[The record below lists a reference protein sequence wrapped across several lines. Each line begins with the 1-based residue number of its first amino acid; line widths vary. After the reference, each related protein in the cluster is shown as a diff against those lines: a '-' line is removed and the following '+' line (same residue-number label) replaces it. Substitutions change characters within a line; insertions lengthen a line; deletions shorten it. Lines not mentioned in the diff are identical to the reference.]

1 MNGCTVHAPVINIG
15 WISYNTISIFY
26 SAIYRYSPTRAIF
39 EIVYIKAFYRFGTLL
54 AFDSVSCLSIFYA
67 PIDNVGHFL

>member
-1 MNGCTVHAPVINIG
+1 MNGYTIHAAVINIG
-15 WISYNTISIFY
+15 WISYNTISILY
-26 SAIYRYSPTRAIF
+26 SSVYCYSPTRAIF

-54 AFDSVSCLSIFYA
+54 AFNGVSCLSIFHA